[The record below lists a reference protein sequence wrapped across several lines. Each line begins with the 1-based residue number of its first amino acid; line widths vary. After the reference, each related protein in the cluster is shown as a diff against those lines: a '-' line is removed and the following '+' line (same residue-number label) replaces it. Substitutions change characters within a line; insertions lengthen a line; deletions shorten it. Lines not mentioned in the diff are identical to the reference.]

1 MTKNNKTENNF
12 PRPNIQDLFGF
23 HIEAD
28 RTSQG
33 MAILIS
39 GIIGISDF
47 SDCSIHLRS
56 HGGRIAI
63 NGKGLFINVYENQ
76 SVEIVGR
83 VEEIIFKN
91 GKN

>member
-1 MTKNNKTENNF
+1 MTKKNKTENNLI
-12 PRPNIQDLFGF
+12 RPNIPDLFGF

-28 RTSQG
+28 RTSKG
-33 MAILIS
+33 MAIVVS

-47 SDCSIHLRS
+47 SDYSILLRS

-76 SVEIVGR
+76 SVEIVGK
-83 VEEIIFKN
+83 VEEIIFKY